1 MWTLIICNCFSF
13 RFTLWSIHAQ
23 CSKNV
28 GFPFSDL
35 AVCNITGMKFITL
48 WTTWRTSLSGG
59 LRRLCSA
66 GFHSRRLTISFFFFF
81 YCQSSATDVFYR
93 LFDRRTNS
101 HGADRRQ
108 VPHQQTSF
116 GIFILLLGFDLMICI
131 LHPESKYEPGW
142 RSSAWSSRVGTRTCT
157 SVCPRLSPLF
167 SPPAKTILKTTTF

>member
-66 GFHSRRLTISFFFFF
+66 GFHSRRLTIFFFSPQLRMSFI
-81 YCQSSATDVFYR
+81 VFSTEGRILMALTEDRCRISR
-93 LFDRRTNS
+93 LHLGF
-101 HGADRRQ
+101 
-108 VPHQQTSF
+108 SF
-116 GIFILLLGFDLMICI
+116 WLLGFDLMICI

-142 RSSAWSSRVGTRTCT
+142 RSSAWSSRVGTPTCT

-167 SPPAKTILKTTTF
+167 SPPAKTIVKTTTF